1 VFSGNI
7 YIVDWGKGTMIQNI
21 YISKI
26 VLNFFIIIDLF
37 INETTINL
45 DNSYEKYNEFKEN

>member
-1 VFSGNI
+1 VFQEYI

>member
-1 VFSGNI
+1 
-7 YIVDWGKGTMIQNI
+7 MIQNI